1 LSKVIILDT
10 DLASAFAKIKR
21 LELLKRLFSKHRIV
35 LTPKIYEE
43 LTTSLDYG
51 YTFPQDIFSYFEVLY
66 PSEAESEEYHKLLME
81 KRTLGRGELEAIT
94 ISKHREYIFASLDI
108 AALRFAEEHG
118 VETLG
123 LHAILRSLW
132 ESGMQSKDEVREI
145 VKDIE
150 KEDNTTIKDI
160 EAILQTFSKKV

>member
-1 LSKVIILDT
+1 MSKVIILDT
-10 DLASAFAKIKR
+10 DIASAFAKIKR
-21 LELLKRLFSKHRIV
+21 LELLKRLFAKHRIV

-51 YTFPQDIFSYFEVLY
+51 YTFPLDIFSYFEVLY
-66 PSEAESEEYHKLLME
+66 PSEAESAEYQKLLME
-81 KRTLGRGELEAIT
+81 KRTLGKGELEAIT

-108 AALRFAEEHG
+108 AALKFAEERG
-118 VETLG
+118 VEIVG

-145 VKDIE
+145 VKEIE
-150 KEDNTTIKDI
+150 KADNTTIQDI
-160 EAILQTFSKKV
+160 EAIF

>member
-1 LSKVIILDT
+1 M
-10 DLASAFAKIKR
+10 ASVFAKIKR

-51 YTFPQDIFSYFEVLY
+51 YTFPLDIFSYFEVLY
-66 PSEAESEEYHKLLME
+66 PSEAENEGYQKLLIE
-81 KRTLGRGELEAIT
+81 KRTLGKGELEAIN
-94 ISKHREYIFASLDI
+94 ISRHRGYIFSSLDT
-108 AALRFAEEHG
+108 AALRFAEENG

-132 ESGMQSKDEVREI
+132 ESGLQSKDEVGEI
-145 VKDIE
+145 VKEIE
-150 KEDNTTIKDI
+150 KEDNTRIKDI
-160 EAILQTFSKKV
+160 EAIFVNLS